1 MKIVSIILARGG
13 SKGIPDKNI
22 IDLNGKPLIYYTI
35 NASMK
40 SNISETW
47 VSTDSK
53 KISIIAENYGA
64 KIIDRPKEFA
74 TDTSSSEEALQHFSE
89 QVEFDIMIFIQPT
102 SPLLISA
109 DINQGLNLMI
119 TGEYDSIFSVCKEH
133 WLPKWNL
140 DIKPINWSP
149 NERPRRQD
157 MKEQYI
163 ENGAFYITTKE
174 QFLKSGIRYGGKRG
188 IVKMPFDRSF
198 QVDTY
203 EDLEIIKKL
212 L

>member
-22 IDLNGKPLIYYTI
+22 IDLNNKPLIYYTI
-35 NASMK
+35 NASK
-40 SNISETW
+40 HSNVLDTW

-102 SPLLISA
+102 SPLLIPA
-109 DINQGLNLMI
+109 DINQGLNLMT

-133 WLPKWNL
+133 WLPKWSL

-149 NERPRRQD
+149 NDRPRRQD

-163 ENGAFYITTKE
+163 ENGAFYITTKK
-174 QFLKSGIRYGGKRG
+174 QFMKSNLRYSGNIGI
-188 IVKMPFDRSF
+188 IEMPNYRSF
-198 QVDTY
+198 QVDTLD
-203 EDLEIIKKL
+203 DLKLIGKL